1 MYIASRRKEI
11 TKISAE
17 TNKVKN
23 RKTIQKKINE
33 IKS

>member
-11 TKISAE
+11 IKNRAE
-17 TNKVKN
+17 TDKVKN
-23 RKTIQKKINE
+23 RKKNREKINE